1 MKLLLD
7 THIFIWWADQPERLS
22 PDALSA
28 LEDEANELLLSVASV
43 WEMQIKIQLGKLKLS
58 LPLKELVKN
67 QQETNDLT
75 VSPVALPH
83 VLALDALPFHHKDPF
98 DRLLIAQSIA
108 EGLTIVTADS
118 QFSAYS
124 VTCCSDQRN
133 GQFCAPFLWLLFKL
147 KARHFHLDIR
157 AGVGIAHAVQGDVYR
172 QGLVG
177 CELGLSTGNYHDG
190 ALFHRLS
197 IIVDNSAAYLES
209 GQSLSG

>member
-7 THIFIWWADQPERLS
+7 THIFIWWVDQPEKLS
-22 PDALSA
+22 PAALSA

-98 DRLLIAQSIA
+98 DRLLIAQCVEDALSS
-108 EGLTIVTADS
+108 LFPKYSFKTTA
-118 QFSAYS
+118 
-124 VTCCSDQRN
+124 
-133 GQFCAPFLWLLFKL
+133 L
-147 KARHFHLDIR
+147 
-157 AGVGIAHAVQGDVYR
+157 
-172 QGLVG
+172 
-177 CELGLSTGNYHDG
+177 
-190 ALFHRLS
+190 
-197 IIVDNSAAYLES
+197 
-209 GQSLSG
+209 

>member
-7 THIFIWWADQPERLS
+7 THIFIWWVDQPEKLS
-22 PDALSA
+22 ATAISA

-67 QQETNDLT
+67 QQETNDLR
-75 VSPVALPH
+75 VSPVALSH

-98 DRLLIAQSIA
+98 DRLLIAQGMA

-124 VTCCSDQRN
+124 VK
-133 GQFCAPFLWLLFKL
+133 LL
-147 KARHFHLDIR
+147 
-157 AGVGIAHAVQGDVYR
+157 
-172 QGLVG
+172 
-177 CELGLSTGNYHDG
+177 
-190 ALFHRLS
+190 
-197 IIVDNSAAYLES
+197 
-209 GQSLSG
+209 